1 MVLAATNRPMDLDD
15 ALRRRLE
22 KRVYIP
28 LPEPEGRMQLFKINL
43 KSVKLA
49 DDINWEKLV
58 QMTEGYSGADLANV
72 CRDASMMP
80 LRKKLESAEGINFKA
95 IEQMKNEIDV
105 PLTMEDLIQASMNI
119 QKSVG
124 QDSLKEY
131 E

>member
-1 MVLAATNRPMDLDD
+1 MDLDD

-28 LPEPEGRMQLFKINL
+28 LPEPEGRLQLFKINL

-49 DDINWEKLV
+49 DDINWDKLV

-95 IEQMKNEIDV
+95 IE
-105 PLTMEDLIQASMNI
+105 
-119 QKSVG
+119 
-124 QDSLKEY
+124 
-131 E
+131 